1 MKDKKLREALK
12 KFGFIEEFYDLGIMN
27 TDLNLNGFERLS
39 EGVSDNQVEIYK
51 LNKRYEDLKSRLDY
65 QYQII
70 ELILDH
76 LGVSIECH
84 SHDYY
89 LGVDDE

>member
-1 MKDKKLREALK
+1 MKDKDLRKALK
-12 KFGFIEEFYDLGIMN
+12 EFGFIVESKYSGIHE
-27 TDLNLNGFERLS
+27 TPLNLVEFEGIS
-39 EGVSDNQVEIYK
+39 EKVYEHECKTIK

>member
-1 MKDKKLREALK
+1 MKDKDLRKALK
-12 KFGFIEEFYDLGIMN
+12 EFGFIDDCKSLGIYK
-27 TDLNLNGFERLS
+27 TPLNLVQFEGIA
-39 EGVSDNQVEIYK
+39 EKVYENECKTIK
-51 LNKRYEDLKSRLDY
+51 LNRNYDDLKARLDY